1 MQEQTL
7 EDIRE
12 GTLALQLLQTG
23 ALGRVAQPK
32 LCKNQS
38 SDEEQSSSREK
49 NSNEFEGRDNIQRT
63 KRRIS
68 SHQGT
73 QITYISMVSE
83 AIRAL
88 GGQATCP
95 QIASYMEKHFSSLL
109 ANRKVKQWRN
119 SVSGCLSTYCIR
131 HGRDAQGRVVWKL
144 NEENDP
150 QPTRKPSPAHKQEKL
165 DSSSHDEEEFDDEE
179 EEPEEEEYLQSEED
193 EDFVNSRPR
202 KLKRSRSDAPSTPE
216 KKPTQPQSPKTANNT
231 QPRSVSE
238 TTQQQ
243 ENFALLHQK
252 LENVISTEPLKKRL
266 KGSASGSESPQ
277 SPQSPQSPISP
288 LSPSPRSPPSP
299 TFQAH
304 QTSPS
309 KTLDEKSFQDFLVNK
324 LQAMQDQIGKMTD
337 EIALLR
343 SEVQTLK
350 KAKTSSTVPSGMIPI
365 STILS

>member
-1 MQEQTL
+1 MQEQML
-7 EDIRE
+7 EASIRE
-12 GTLALQLLQTG
+12 GSLALQLLQAGT
-23 ALGRVAQPK
+23 LGIAQPK
-32 LCKNQS
+32 LSKNQS
-38 SDEEQSSSREK
+38 SDEEQTSSREK
-49 NSNEFEGRDNIQRT
+49 SSTEFESRENTQRT

-131 HGRDAQGRVVWKL
+131 HGRDVQGRVVWKL
-144 NEENDP
+144 NEENDT

-165 DSSSHDEEEFDDEE
+165 DSSSHDEEEFDEE
-179 EEPEEEEYLQSEED
+179 EEEQEEEEYLQSEED

-202 KLKRSRSDAPSTPE
+202 KRSRSDSPLTPE
-216 KKPTQPQSPKTANNT
+216 KKPTQPQSPKTNNT

-243 ENFALLHQK
+243 TNFALLHQK
-252 LENVISTEPLKKRL
+252 LENVISREPLKKRL
-266 KGSASGSESPQ
+266 KGSTPGTESPQ

-288 LSPSPRSPPSP
+288 LSASPRSPPSP
-299 TFQAH
+299 TFQA
-304 QTSPS
+304 SPS
-309 KTLDEKSFQDFLVNK
+309 KTVDEKSFQDFLVNQ
-324 LQAMQDQIGKMTD
+324 LQSMQEQIGKMTA
-337 EIALLR
+337 EIGLLR

-350 KAKTSSTVPSGMIPI
+350 KAKTSSTVPSGMIPV
-365 STILS
+365 STMLS